1 MKRLTIL
8 LLILILL
15 FSFPGCG
22 SAEHTATVPSS
33 TPAVTAPSSA
43 PTAASAAPE
52 ATPTEPATIS
62 TTVPP
67 TVAETEPALVIQAPE
82 PDDEDLVRICDH
94 IPGVQQELMYATAE
108 NFTGQ
113 PIYDFS
119 DAFLRYGTIQKLLA
133 VSEELAKQ
141 GLYLKIWD
149 GFRPVS
155 AQFALWE
162 VCPDPTY
169 VADPTRGHSSHSRGN
184 TVDLTL
190 VDADGLE
197 LEMPACFDDFSARAD
212 RDYSDCTEGAAANA
226 LLLQNTMEKH
236 GFQGYYGEW
245 WHFSDTE
252 SYPVEES
259 FRPVSPS
266 WWYADCNEYI
276 SLRTDPD
283 TSAEVITRI
292 PVGQEFQ
299 VLAINGDFA
308 WVDFQGVKGY
318 VLRSYT
324 QPVQ

>member
-8 LLILILL
+8 LLTLILL

-22 SAEHTATVPSS
+22 RIDTAPNAPSAI
-33 TPAVTAPSSA
+33 PAVTEPSTEL
-43 PTAASAAPE
+43 TA
-52 ATPTEPATIS
+52 
-62 TTVPP
+62 PP
-67 TVAETEPALVIQAPE
+67 TVPTTAETQPAPTIQSPE
-82 PDDEDLVRICDH
+82 PKKEDLVRICDW
-94 IPGVQQELMYATAE
+94 IPGIQQELIYATDQ

-113 PIYDFS
+113 PIYDFT

-133 VSEELAKQ
+133 VSEELAEQ
-141 GLYLKIWD
+141 GLFLKIWD

-155 AQFALWE
+155 AQFTLWE

-169 VADPTRGHSSHSRGN
+169 VADPTKGHSSHSRGN

-190 VDADGLE
+190 VDANGQE
-197 LEMPACFDDFSARAD
+197 LEMPTDFDDFSTKAD
-212 RDYSDCTEGAAANA
+212 RDYADCTDAAAANA
-226 LLLQNTMEKH
+226 LLLQNIMEKH

-245 WHFSDTE
+245 WHFSDTD

-259 FRPVSPS
+259 FRPVAPS
-266 WWYADCNEYI
+266 WWYAECKEYI
-276 SLRTDPD
+276 SLRTHPD

-292 PVGQEFQ
+292 PVGHQFQ
-299 VLAINGDFA
+299 VFAIDGDFF
-308 WVDFQGVKGY
+308 WINYQGLKGY